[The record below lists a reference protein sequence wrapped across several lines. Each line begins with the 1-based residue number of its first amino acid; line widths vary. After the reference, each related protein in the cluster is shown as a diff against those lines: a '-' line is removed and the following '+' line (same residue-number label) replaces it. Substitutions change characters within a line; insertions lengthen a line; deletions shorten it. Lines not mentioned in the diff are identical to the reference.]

1 MRNTLHPTNLTCTKW
16 ITWKE
21 CHLFEKAVSSH
32 KKHPIRKFNTKVE
45 ILNIIS
51 QMFHNDS
58 TILHLS
64 HLALT
69 KKSQGG
75 QGSTNSP
82 FKPPKG
88 KQPYGGC
95 QMKDQIKCQLSQ
107 GRPLHIQGI
116 LRFKRS
122 RFESP
127 KTVHYV
133 LHSSTNSK
141 H

>member
-1 MRNTLHPTNLTCTKW
+1 
-16 ITWKE
+16 
-21 CHLFEKAVSSH
+21 
-32 KKHPIRKFNTKVE
+32 
-45 ILNIIS
+45 
-51 QMFHNDS
+51 MFHNDS

-95 QMKDQIKCQLSQ
+95 QMKDQIKRHLSQ
-107 GRPLHIQGI
+107 GGHCTYKASCVSKDLDLKVLKQFIMYFI
-116 LRFKRS
+116 LQQTANIKS
-122 RFESP
+122 II
-127 KTVHYV
+127 KVIMA
-133 LHSSTNSK
+133 
-141 H
+141 